1 MFKLSSS
8 LMKFGLLLVAACLLT
23 GGVIPATAAVQDKG
37 KEVARYNPNDVLR
50 AAQTIFIKSKSV
62 YFKATTL
69 ENSLLQRDEFQEWG
83 MSITRT
89 ESDADLIIEVGRK
102 LFTTSFVYSVIDTKT
117 NRVIASGRVNSIG
130 GTVEGKITD
139 SFMKKLKVAHQTPAP
154 AQTKQG

>member
-1 MFKLSSS
+1 M
-8 LMKFGLLLVAACLLT
+8 VACLLI
-23 GGVIPATAAVQDKG
+23 GGASPAAAVQVEQ
-37 KEVARYNPNDVLR
+37 KEAARYNVNDVLR

-83 MSITRT
+83 LSVTRT
-89 ESDADLIIEVGRK
+89 ESDADLVIEVGRK

-139 SFMKKLKVAHQTPAP
+139 SFIKKMKAVRASFPATQ
-154 AQTKQG
+154 AK

>member
-1 MFKLSSS
+1 MRQLSRTLSCS
-8 LMKFGLLLVAACLLT
+8 PLLLAACLLT
-23 GGVIPATAAVQDKG
+23 CGVAPAAAIQAEQ
-37 KEVARYNPNDVLR
+37 KEVARYNSNDVLR

-69 ENSLLQRDEFQEWG
+69 ENSLLQRDEFQDWG
-83 MSITRT
+83 LSVTRT
-89 ESDADLIIEVGRK
+89 EADADLVIEVGRK

-139 SFMKKLKVAHQTPAP
+139 SFIKKMKAVRSVPPATPA
-154 AQTKQG
+154 K